1 LWISPAAAYT
11 QIVNEAL
18 NGNREGRIL
27 TIVFGVIPISLVLI
41 EDMIRTQSSHAGTA
55 IAIIPP
61 ILCGAAAWQGA
72 QRTGHTTRRAWWWA
86 TVAVF
91 AYYAW
96 WIVIAGLF
104 VWLVLE

>member
-1 LWISPAAAYT
+1 
-11 QIVNEAL
+11 VNEAL

-41 EDMIRTQSSHAGTA
+41 EGLIRTQSGHTGNA

-61 ILCGAAAWQGA
+61 IVCGAAAWQGA
-72 QRTGHTTRRAWWWA
+72 RRTGHTTRRAWWW
-86 TVAVF
+86 VAVAVS

-96 WIVIAGLF
+96 WIVIASLF
-104 VWLVLE
+104 VGLVLE